1 MLHQSGHEGGREQ
14 RREKIPPEGRKA
26 DRKSSSPNCAAHL
39 LSNILARNKCKSTHS
54 FFPKKKQIRSNQ
66 SHRQGATLKCAV
78 TASSLS
84 ATNRQLRQLFRTR
97 HGRAVVEF
105 STPQFRPH
113 RLRRRNRP
121 MRWWRVRINSFC
133 FFFLPNFL
141 NQSERP
147 LKSATQRRCT
157 DASK

>member
-1 MLHQSGHEGGREQ
+1 MLHQSGHGGGREQ

-66 SHRQGATLKCAV
+66 SHREGATLKCAV

-133 FFFLPNFL
+133 FFLPNFL